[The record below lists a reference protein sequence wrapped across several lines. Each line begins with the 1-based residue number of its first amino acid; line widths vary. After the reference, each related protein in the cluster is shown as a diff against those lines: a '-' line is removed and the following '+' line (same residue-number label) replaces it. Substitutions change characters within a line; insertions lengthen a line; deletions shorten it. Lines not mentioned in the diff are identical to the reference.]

1 MPPADRNVDGLTYNP
16 QADAR
21 PDNAAFDES
30 TNPDIQPVA
39 ARGADNQPTY
49 RNFRAEDDEA
59 ASSEKTGQ
67 IPRGTYLQAPCSV
80 LVAYCSTGEVDDL
93 MSSTTQEER
102 DVQGRTRGKKVD
114 AYKQE
119 RELDQFFDESGISS
133 ADQDVEIGRATGR

>member
-1 MPPADRNVDGLTYNP
+1 MVNQSRGPYNMPPADRDVDGLTYNP

-30 TNPDIQPVA
+30 TNPDTQPVA

-59 ASSEKTGQ
+59 AFSEKTGQ
-67 IPRGTYLQAPCSV
+67 IPR
-80 LVAYCSTGEVDDL
+80 GEVDDL